1 MIHKILSGLAF
12 VAILSIMTSCEKE
25 DPDIPNQEEL
35 ITTLTYTL
43 TPVAGGNAI
52 VLSFKDLDGDGGD
65 APILTGGALT
75 ANQEYMGT
83 LILLNE
89 SVTPTESISDE
100 VKEEDDEHQFFFQSS
115 IAGVEIT
122 YTDMD
127 ADGNP
132 LGLKTTLKTG
142 DAGSGNLT
150 IILRHLPIKTATGV
164 SDGDITNAKGET
176 DIEVAFSLDVQ

>member
-1 MIHKILSGLAF
+1 MTHKLLSGLAF

-25 DPDIPNQEEL
+25 DPYIPNQEEL

-43 TPVAGGNAI
+43 TPMAGGDAI

-65 APILTGGALT
+65 APIITGGALT

-83 LILLNE
+83 LNLLNE
-89 SVTPTESISDE
+89 SVTPTESISVE

-115 IAGVEIT
+115 IADVEIT

-132 LGLKTTLKTG
+132 LGLSTTLKTG
-142 DAGSGNLT
+142 DTGSGNLT
-150 IILRHLPIKTATGV
+150 IILRHEPIKTANGV

-176 DIEVAFSLDVQ
+176 DIEVIFSLDVQ